1 MKTILFI
8 DRDGTLIVEPPDTF
22 QIDSVDK
29 LRFLPGTITWLA
41 RIARELDHELVM
53 VTNQDGLGT
62 DSFPEADFWPAHN
75 AMLRVLESEGV
86 RFSEVLIDR
95 SFEHENSPTRKPR
108 TGLLE
113 RYLDGSYDL
122 ANSWVIGDRSTDV
135 QLARNLGARA
145 MVLPGL
151 QAVEKIAPEL
161 DVRVDDWRGV
171 YTVLRAGTRR
181 VEHRRT
187 TRETDVRVTLDLDG
201 SGESHI
207 ATGLGFLD
215 HMLDQIARHGHIQL
229 VVETKGDLHIDE
241 HHTVEDTAITLGEAF
256 AKALGNKLGIERYG
270 YSLPMDDSEAR
281 VLIDFGGR
289 SYLRWETEFR
299 RERIGDVPTELFP
312 HFFRSFAD
320 GAKADLHISARGDN
334 EHHKI
339 EAVFKAFA
347 KAVRMAV
354 KRDPEHL
361 VLPSTKGLLC
371 CGSQSSATPQA
382 MCAAWNS
389 R

>member
-1 MKTILFI
+1 MAMKTALFI
-8 DRDGTLIVEPPDTF
+8 DRDGTLIEEPPDTF

-29 LRFLPGTITWLA
+29 LRFLPGAITWLG

-62 DSFPEADFWPAHN
+62 ASFPEADFWPTHK
-75 AMLRVLESEGV
+75 AMLRVLEGEGV

-95 SFEHENSPTRKPR
+95 SFEHENAPTRKPR

-145 MVLPGL
+145 IVLPGL
-151 QAVEKIAPEL
+151 HPVENIAPEL
-161 DVRVDDWRGV
+161 DVRVDDWSGV

-187 TRETDVRVTLDLDG
+187 TRETDVHVTLDLDG
-201 SGESHI
+201 SGESRI

-215 HMLDQIARHGHIQL
+215 HMLDQIARHGRIQL
-229 VVETKGDLHIDE
+229 SVETKGDLHIDE
-241 HHTVEDTAITLGEAF
+241 HHSAEDTAITLGEAF

-289 SYLRWETEFR
+289 SYLTWEAEFR

-320 GAKADLHISARGDN
+320 GARADLHISARGDN

-361 VLPSTKGLLC
+361 VLPSTKGVL
-371 CGSQSSATPQA
+371 
-382 MCAAWNS
+382 
-389 R
+389 